1 MHTIDRLLGET
12 LEKFLPTKKCFV
24 GKYWFRQTTVLHLE
38 KVFLFSAPRGTVR
51 AILEK
56 NSRRGGGPKQLLLYS
71 VPVSPQF
78 PLFLPPSASQR
89 RKGEEMSAWHD
100 RRGRRKEKVAL
111 AVLTQERREGEE
123 AERHFL
129 FLPPQFFMPKNL
141 LLLRPPGTLVMR
153 ERKRRETKG
162 SGEML
167 NFLLYVEGKWSLEY
181 SPKNLSHVVAHVRK
195 KGGLLDGIWDYPP
208 RRVSDAMS
216 VLFPTY
222 EWGRE
227 NGQISRL
234 RVVRSN

>member
-12 LEKFLPTKKCFV
+12 LEKFLPAKKCFV
-24 GKYWFRQTTVLHLE
+24 GKHWFRQTTVLHLE

-51 AILEK
+51 AFLEK

-78 PLFLPPSASQR
+78 PLFLPPSASQK
-89 RKGEEMSAWHD
+89 RKSGEMSAWHD

-111 AVLTQERREGEE
+111 AVLTKERREGEE

-153 ERKRRETKG
+153 GRKCTETKG
-162 SGEML
+162 TIQQRRNVE
-167 NFLLYVEGKWSLEY
+167 FLIVCRRKMEFRVQPKKLIARCGPCEEEGGAPGWHL
-181 SPKNLSHVVAHVRK
+181 
-195 KGGLLDGIWDYPP
+195 GL
-208 RRVSDAMS
+208 
-216 VLFPTY
+216 PTPA
-222 EWGRE
+222 G
-227 NGQISRL
+227 
-234 RVVRSN
+234 V